1 MALNTAKQATENM
14 DYVRRLLKEKQPGF
28 AASLELAV
36 SLVDCPIEQ
45 PDGGD

>member
-1 MALNTAKQATENM
+1 MAMNTAKQATENM

-36 SLVDCPIEQ
+36 SLVGCPIEQ